1 MWFVVTTGRQLTLPA
16 HAAVE
21 LLLGLATG
29 VLPFLLGLGAAA
41 TAGFLVVAALIVTVA
56 IDGGITDERGLP
68 AIPPLSHRG
77 MDVTLVVLI
86 ALGAVAVA
94 LAASTAAGL
103 ALLAIAFAELLLTAT
118 TRYAAP

>member
-1 MWFVVTTGRQLTLPA
+1 MWFVMTAGRQLSLSA

-29 VLPFLLGLGAAA
+29 ALPFLFGLGAAA
-41 TAGFLVVAALIVTVA
+41 TVGFLVAAALIVTVA
-56 IDGGITDERGLP
+56 IDGGITDERGLA

-77 MDVTLVVLI
+77 MDVTLVV
-86 ALGAVAVA
+86 ALAIGAVAVA

-103 ALLAIAFAELLLTAT
+103 ALLAVAFAELLLTVG

>member
-1 MWFVVTTGRQLTLPA
+1 MCFVMTTGRQLTLPA
-16 HAAVE
+16 HASVE

-29 VLPFLLGLGAAA
+29 ALPFLLGLGAGV
-41 TAGFLVVAALIVTVA
+41 TVGFVVAAALIVTVA

-77 MDVTLVVLI
+77 MDVTLVVLLAI
-86 ALGAVAVA
+86 GAVAVA
-94 LAASTAAGL
+94 LAASTVAGL
-103 ALLAIAFAELLLTAT
+103 ALLAIAFAELLLAAT